1 MFIMNIKAKIGEVTH
16 TISVENDST
25 LISEL
30 KLSLE
35 SLTQIP
41 SASQKW
47 IYQGRI
53 LNEKSTIK
61 ECNLQNDSCVIVI
74 KTATAQP
81 IAPPTTQ
88 VPNNPSQQ
96 AYTSPFQPP
105 VPVSTVLFDQS
116 MHLLLN
122 NPEEIVDEAVTL
134 LIKICNNIITNP
146 NEEKYRKVNN
156 TNAIFTKKIGTID
169 GGLQCM
175 EGIGFRLIGSEW
187 ILQPSESAWEVL
199 LKCKSKLDAFLA
211 RLRLYKQQESER
223 KPAATPLT
231 TTSVTAVT
239 AESNSVT
246 ASTSS
251 TTAVDAAS
259 STPTTEVV
267 PAEVVPA
274 VDQSNIL
281 AVQQLL
287 HALQALP
294 SSATTTVA
302 EPPQTG
308 YREKVI
314 LYCTTCILSIQMYTK
329 RVYYIY
335 ITCFVYI
342 TYIGG
347 RWRSR

>member
-1 MFIMNIKAKIGEVTH
+1 MNIKAKIGEVTH

-25 LISEL
+25 PISEL

-35 SLTQIP
+35 NLTQIP

-81 IAPPTTQ
+81 IASPPTQ
-88 VPNNPSQQ
+88 VPSNSSQQ
-96 AYTSPFQPP
+96 QTYTSPFQPP
-105 VPVSTVLFDQS
+105 VQVSTVLFDQS

-122 NPEEIVDEAVTL
+122 NPEETVDEAVTL
-134 LIKICNNIITNP
+134 LVKICNNIITNP

-175 EGIGFRLIGSEW
+175 EGIGFQLIGSDW
-187 ILQPSESAWEVL
+187 ILQPSELAWEVL
-199 LKCKSKLDAFLA
+199 LKCKSKLDAFLV
-211 RLRLYKQQESER
+211 RLKQFKQQESER

-231 TTSVTAVT
+231 TPLTTTTSITAVT
-239 AESNSVT
+239 AESNTVT
-246 ASTSS
+246 VSTSS

-259 STPTTEVV
+259 STPTT
-267 PAEVVPA
+267 EVVPA

-294 SSATTTVA
+294 SSTTTATT

-314 LYCTTCILSIQMYTK
+314 
-329 RVYYIY
+329 V
-335 ITCFVYI
+335 
-342 TYIGG
+342 
-347 RWRSR
+347 

>member
-1 MFIMNIKAKIGEVTH
+1 MNIKAKIGEVTH
-16 TISVENDST
+16 TISVENEST
-25 LISEL
+25 PISEL

-81 IAPPTTQ
+81 VASPPTQ
-88 VPNNPSQQ
+88 ALNNTPQQ
-96 AYTSPFQPP
+96 QTYTSPFLPP

-156 TNAIFTKKIGTID
+156 TNAIFTKKIGTVD
-169 GGLQCM
+169 GGLSCM

-199 LKCKSKLDAFLA
+199 LKCKSKLDVFLG

-223 KPAATPLT
+223 KPAATSLT
-231 TTSVTAVT
+231 TTSVTA
-239 AESNSVT
+239 EGSSMT

-251 TTAVDAAS
+251 NIAVEASSVPTSNPTTAA
-259 STPTTEVV
+259 T
-267 PAEVVPA
+267 EVVPA

-294 SSATTTVA
+294 SSTAATAT

-308 YREKVI
+308 CREKVQ
-314 LYCTTCILSIQMYTK
+314 YTTPY
-329 RVYYIY
+329 V
-335 ITCFVYI
+335 
-342 TYIGG
+342 
-347 RWRSR
+347 

>member
-1 MFIMNIKAKIGEVTH
+1 MNIKAKIGEVTH

-25 LISEL
+25 PISEL

-74 KTATAQP
+74 KTATSQP
-81 IAPPTTQ
+81 IALPTTQ
-88 VPNNPSQQ
+88 VPNNTSQQ
-96 AYTSPFQPP
+96 QTYTSPFQPP

-122 NPEEIVDEAVTL
+122 NPEDAVDEAVTL
-134 LIKICNNIITNP
+134 LIKICNNIISNP

-156 TNAIFTKKIGTID
+156 TNAIFTKKIGTIG

-187 ILQPSESAWEVL
+187 ILQPSEQAWEVL
-199 LKCKSKLDAFLA
+199 LKCKSKLDVFLV
-211 RLRLYKQQESER
+211 RLKQFKQQESER
-223 KPAATPLT
+223 KPPATPLT
-231 TTSVTAVT
+231 ATSVTAEMVST
-239 AESNSVT
+239 T

-251 TTAVDAAS
+251 TTAVDAS
-259 STPTTEVV
+259 SSVPTSNPTTTTTAVEGT
-267 PAEVVPA
+267 PA
-274 VDQSNIL
+274 VDQGNIL

-294 SSATTTVA
+294 SSTMATATAT
-302 EPPQTG
+302 EPPHTG

-314 LYCTTCILSIQMYTK
+314 
-329 RVYYIY
+329 VYYI
-335 ITCFVYI
+335 TCV
-342 TYIGG
+342 
-347 RWRSR
+347 